1 MDILTLSIL
10 FASVWL
16 FDTITNSFPKLS
28 RGLLQALLQVLE
40 ESDRV
45 KS

>member
-10 FASVWL
+10 FTSVWL
-16 FDTITNSFPKLS
+16 FETIGNGLPKLS
-28 RGLLQALLQVLE
+28 RWLLQVLE
-40 ESDRV
+40 ESDRA

>member
-10 FASVWL
+10 FTSVWL
-16 FDTITNSFPKLS
+16 FDTIANSFPKLF
-28 RGLLQALLQVLE
+28 RWLLQAIE
-40 ESDRV
+40 DGDRV